1 MEALNQ
7 AEQQELQQ
15 RMEKR
20 QMKGHCSPQAMI
32 RTKD

>member
-20 QMKGHCSPQAMI
+20 QMKGTEL
-32 RTKD
+32 R